1 MSSPK
6 VYDFIIVGAG
16 ISGLALAKKL
26 TAQNR
31 KVLVL
36 EKSRSVGGRLATR
49 RDADASYDHGAQFY
63 KIQKD
68 EVSEHDQL
76 WSNAGVSEVWFSEVD
91 TLFKSSPKGMTALA
105 KSLAQNLEIIFNEKL
120 THFILPPV
128 QENNEIHLRCESG
141 QSYLANRVILSAPLP
156 QSLDLL
162 KASQIGYPAEL
173 NEIRYAKALVGL
185 FEINAVD
192 SFDLKYIQNLNESI
206 FSISNQMSKSVSS
219 KLAVTVTMQP
229 AWSERY
235 FEEAEEKTLKILEEQ
250 FLHFIHQQFAKVQVT
265 KMQLKKW
272 RFSHPIKTS
281 SEAYLQLPE
290 APHVYLMGDAFGGGS
305 IRGALRSAESLSK
318 SLL

>member
-1 MSSPK
+1 MSSPE
-6 VYDFIIVGAG
+6 VYDFIIIGAG

-26 TAQNR
+26 TAQNH

-63 KIQKD
+63 KIQKND
-68 EVSEHDQL
+68 VSEHDQL
-76 WSNAGVSEVWFSEVD
+76 WNKAGVSEVWFSESD

-105 KSLAQNLEIIFNEKL
+105 KTLAQNLEIAFNEKL
-120 THFILPPV
+120 THFVLPSA
-128 QENNEIHLRCESG
+128 QANSEIHLTCESG
-141 QSYLANRVILSAPLP
+141 QSYLAKKIILSAPLP

-162 KASQIGYPAEL
+162 KASKMGYPAEL
-173 NEIRYAKALVGL
+173 NEIQYAKALVGL
-185 FEINAVD
+185 FEIDAAD
-192 SFDLKYIQNLNESI
+192 SFDLKYIQNVNESI
-206 FSISNQMSKSVSS
+206 FSISNQMSKNVSS

-229 AWSERY
+229 AWSDKY

-250 FLHFIHQQFAKVQVT
+250 FLHFVHQQYAKIQVT
-265 KMQLKKW
+265 KGQLKKW
-272 RFSHPIKTS
+272 RFSHPIKTL

-290 APHVYLMGDAFGGGS
+290 APDVYLIGDAFGGGS